1 MLIKALC
8 DHYDI
13 LSDAGN
19 VLPDGYSK
27 VKIHYLISLT
37 ENGEIDEI
45 ISCQKTEKIPVGK
58 DKIKE
63 RKVPVEMVLPL
74 RTEKSGIDANIAE
87 HRPLYLFGLNME
99 GDRLT
104 PNDRTNKAK
113 KSHDA
118 FVEANLDFIDGLDTP
133 VVNAY
138 RNFLI
143 SWNPQN
149 ETENPWLLGLGK
161 EYEKSGYAFC
171 LSGNPDKLLH
181 DEPEMRKKWEKEYT
195 VSTEN
200 EQNVRIAQC
209 AVTGEEVPIARIHN
223 KIKGI
228 YGGLSTGSVLIGFNN
243 ESENSYGN
251 EQSYNSNVSEKVMRK
266 YTETLNYLLGSSK
279 HKVLLDDLTVVFWA
293 MNKEEVYED
302 LFMSMLLGQSDRV
315 SAEQTEQ
322 MLREI
327 MEDAKQARITEGKLQ
342 IPDIMESN
350 VDFYM
355 LGLKPNSS
363 RISVKFIFRKK
374 YAEVL
379 WNIARF
385 QKDLQITKEIKPVS
399 LSWIKKELISPK
411 SKNEKVSPSLMS
423 GLFKSIIYG
432 GPYPVSLL
440 ETMVR
445 RVKTDSGNEK
455 INVVRV
461 GVIKACINRNYPK
474 EELKV
479 ALDKTNFNQA
489 YLCGRLFAILE
500 KLQQEASNNSLN
512 RTIKDAYFA
521 SASSKPALVF
531 PKLIRLAQNHLNKV
545 KYPSFYN
552 KQIGEII
559 EQLNGEFPETLFLK
573 EQGKFIVGYYQQYQ
587 SFFEKTGKNEEMEE
601 K

>member
-8 DHYDI
+8 DYYDI

-27 VKIHYLISLT
+27 VKIHYLVSLT
-37 ENGEIDEI
+37 EKGEIDEI

-63 RKVPVEMVLPL
+63 RKVPARMLMPL
-74 RTEKSGIDANIAE
+74 RTKKTATDANIAE
-87 HRPLYLFGLNME
+87 HRALYLFGLNME

-118 FVEANLDFIDGLDTP
+118 FVKANLNFIDGLDTP

-143 SWNPQN
+143 NWNPQN
-149 ETENPWLLGLGK
+149 ETKNPWLLGLGK
-161 EYEKSGYAFC
+161 EYEKLGYAFC

-181 DEPEMRKKWEKEYT
+181 DEPEMRKKWEEEYT
-195 VSTEN
+195 ARTEN
-200 EQNVRIAQC
+200 NQEVMIAQC
-209 AVTGEEVPIARIHN
+209 AIIGEKLPIEKTHD

-228 YGGLSTGSVLIGFNN
+228 YGGSHNVLIGFNN
-243 ESENSYGN
+243 ESEWSYGN
-251 EQSYNSNVSEKVMRK
+251 KQSYNSNVSKKAMKK
-266 YTETLNYLLGSSK
+266 YTEALNYLLDSNK

-327 MEDAKQARITEGKLQ
+327 MADARQARIAEGKLQ

-411 SKNEKVSPSLMS
+411 SKNEKVSPSLIS

-440 ETMVR
+440 ETMIR

-455 INVVRV
+455 LNAVRV

-479 ALDKTNFNQA
+479 ALDKTNFDQA